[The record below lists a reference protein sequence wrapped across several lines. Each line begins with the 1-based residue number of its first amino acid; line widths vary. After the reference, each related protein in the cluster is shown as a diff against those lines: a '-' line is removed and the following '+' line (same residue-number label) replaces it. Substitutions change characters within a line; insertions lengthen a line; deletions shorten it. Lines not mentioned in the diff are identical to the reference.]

1 MELGKGSFGT
11 AYKIRDKRDNKML
24 IFYYINILIKIIAFI
39 ILLFYKSKVA
49 KQLTIK
55 CSKSMKYINSECN
68 LLKENHHEN
77 ILKYLDVLI
86 EGKIYYL
93 LTEYYQVLI

>member
-1 MELGKGSFGT
+1 
-11 AYKIRDKRDNKML
+11 
-24 IFYYINILIKIIAFI
+24 
-39 ILLFYKSKVA
+39 
-49 KQLTIK
+49 
-55 CSKSMKYINSECN
+55 MKYINSECN

-93 LTEYYQVLI
+93 LTEYYQVLILYKFFSSLIKNNLILYL